1 MRLRRSVKAEIGG
14 SRNLEQ
20 KIADVRSKKLV
31 DQNARTRRR
40 TSCQIGGLK
49 STSIP
54 FSFAASDRHD
64 RPRLSWR
71 PSSSSCGGPQ
81 QASGLHRAGHFVQ
94 CEKLTLLQIDCR
106 QKLLASLGLAPKYSQ
121 HTAGYHCHVRFV
133 HTPRRH
139 AFMGSLDHHAD
150 AERFE
155 HAAQAFRNLGR
166 HFFLNLKTLCI
177 DVDKASELRDSN
189 NAIAGKI
196 ANMWTRPMIG
206 AI

>member
-1 MRLRRSVKAEIGG
+1 MLSRRGPGPSAWGLGRLTPLSVGQLDPVVSCCLYQIDQSSRRRSNTRRGDSGRQSYLLMRLRRSVKAEIGG

-81 QASGLHRAGHFVQ
+81 QASGLHRAGHFVP
-94 CEKLTLLQIDCR
+94 CR
-106 QKLLASLGLAPKYSQ
+106 EINSS
-121 HTAGYHCHVRFV
+121 
-133 HTPRRH
+133 
-139 AFMGSLDHHAD
+139 SD
-150 AERFE
+150 
-155 HAAQAFRNLGR
+155 
-166 HFFLNLKTLCI
+166 
-177 DVDKASELRDSN
+177 
-189 NAIAGKI
+189 
-196 ANMWTRPMIG
+196 
-206 AI
+206 